1 MYDAV
6 VIGARCGGAA
16 TAMLLARKGHRVL
29 LVDRATFPSDIPHGH
44 FIHRSGPTRLARWG
58 LLDRVLATGC
68 PPITSFTTDFGD
80 FPLVGNDL
88 SVDGVPFACG
98 PRRAALDRVLVDAAV
113 EAGAELRSGF
123 SVESLTMDG
132 GRVTGIRGGDR
143 RAGASVTER
152 ARITI
157 GADGRNSHVARAVG
171 APEYDTVP
179 TLTCWYFSYWADVA
193 SESVEVY
200 DCHGRACFAFPTNDN
215 LFALLMAWP
224 ISELAMV
231 RADIERQFLAAVDGL
246 PALSER
252 VRAGRRADRF
262 YGATDLRNFFRKPY
276 GPGWA
281 LVGDAGAHKDPY
293 LALGIC
299 DAFRDAELLSD
310 AIDDGLAGRRDIED
324 ALQDFERR
332 RNEASLP
339 DYRLNLERAR
349 LGPIPPEQ
357 RALRAALHGNAEATR
372 QFYLTIE
379 GLAPREV
386 FFAPENIGRLMA
398 AARQRPSPVGQ
409 A

>member
-1 MYDAV
+1 MYDAI

-44 FIHRSGPTRLARWG
+44 FVHRSGPTRLARWG
-58 LLDRVLATGC
+58 VLDRVIATGC
-68 PPITSFTTDFGD
+68 PAITSFMSDFGD

-98 PRRAALDRVLVDAAV
+98 PRRTALDRVLVDAAI
-113 EAGAELRSGF
+113 EAGAELRAGF

-132 GRVTGIRGGDR
+132 DRVTGIRGGDR
-143 RAGASVTER
+143 RTGTSVAEH

-171 APEYDTVP
+171 APEYEAVP
-179 TLTCWYFSYWADVA
+179 SLTCWYFSYWADVPG
-193 SESVEVY
+193 ESVEVY
-200 DCHGRACFAFPTNDN
+200 DRHGRVCFAFPTNDN
-215 LFALLMAWP
+215 LFAVFIAWP
-224 ISELAMV
+224 SSELAMV
-231 RADIERQFLAAVDGL
+231 RADIERQFLAAVDSL

-299 DAFRDAELLSD
+299 DALRDAELISD

-324 ALQDFERR
+324 ALREFERR

-349 LGPIPPEQ
+349 FTPIPPEQ
-357 RALRAALHGNAEATR
+357 RALRAALKGNAEATR

-386 FFAPENIGRLMA
+386 FFAPENIGRIMA
-398 AARQRPSPVGQ
+398 AARERPSPV
-409 A
+409 AHA